1 VAFCIIITI
10 IFINN
15 NNYTH
20 THFGSTFFR
29 IITNTRELFLLPSS
43 KARVRLRHHQSTSS
57 FQLA

>member
-10 IFINN
+10 IFIN

-43 KARVRLRHHQSTSS
+43 KARVRLRHHQNTSS

>member
-15 NNYTH
+15 NNYTQ
-20 THFGSTFFR
+20 HFGSTFFR